1 MKSYSQIGQD
11 IFVKKLI
18 NEANYTGYFVEIGGY
33 LPDEINNTMLLEQTG
48 WNGISLDIIDYS
60 EQWKI
65 RNTPL
70 LIEDAVNCNFIEIF
84 DRHSVPSVVDYLSVD
99 VELEGE
105 RFKALVN
112 CWKAGREY
120 KIITIEHDSHM
131 GYSETERKPQRNFLT
146 SEGYHLLFGN
156 VKNSD
161 GVPYEDWWVNPK
173 YFNMDDLIKIG
184 SDGEI
189 WTDIISKLNSI

>member
-1 MKSYSQIGQD
+1 M
-11 IFVKKLI
+11 
-18 NEANYTGYFVEIGGY
+18 
-33 LPDEINNTMLLEQTG
+33 
-48 WNGISLDIIDYS
+48 
-60 EQWKI
+60 
-65 RNTPL
+65 

-173 YFNMDDLIKIG
+173 YFNMDEAILNALNYFDENFLKKSIK
-184 SDGEI
+184 
-189 WTDIISKLNSI
+189 SI